1 MYKATILAGTAAA
14 ALLGLSAPA
23 FAAEA
28 FLDEP
33 EVTATSDGPPEAE
46 EAPEPPPPPPPPPTI
61 SDQIAAGKFL
71 FEARARYEEVDQSN
85 LALRANAATLRTRL
99 GWETGDWHNL
109 RALVEFEDV
118 RLLGAERFNVAVPGG
133 SSVNGKTTY
142 PIINDPAVTELN
154 RATITWTP
162 SASFQFTLGR
172 QRILIDD
179 QRFVGNVGWRQDE
192 QTFDAAR
199 IDVALGRFK
208 ATYAYVIQANRIFGE
223 ALDWRSDSHLF
234 NATYSFSEAAR
245 LQGFVYA
252 LDFENN
258 SANSSI
264 TYGARLTGKTWVGL
278 FQLAYGAT
286 YANQSEY
293 GNQPAVFDLNYI
305 EADIAGTFDIW
316 TVKLTYESLEGN
328 GSRGFST
335 PLATV
340 HAFNGWSDAWAAN
353 AGNKTHVDGIN
364 DLNLMLVVRPR
375 FKFTYLFNTE
385 WTVRYHDFDAE
396 RTGADLAAEWD
407 LQVTAAITTKL
418 SAALK
423 YASFDREET
432 VPLGT
437 TLGPPDRRKFWF
449 TLEYK
454 L

>member
-1 MYKATILAGTAAA
+1 MYKGTILAGTAVA

-23 FAAEA
+23 HAADA

-33 EVTATSDGPPEAE
+33 EVTATVDVPPEGE

-133 SSVNGKTTY
+133 ASLNGKTTY
-142 PIINDPAVTELN
+142 PIIIDPAVTELN

-264 TYGARLTGKTWVGL
+264 TYGARLTGKTWLGL

-286 YANQSEY
+286 FANQSDY
-293 GNQPAVFDLNYI
+293 GNQPSVFDLNFL

-353 AGNKTHVDGIN
+353 SGNKTHVDGIN
-364 DLNLMLVVRPR
+364 DLNLMIVVRPR

-407 LQVTAAITTKL
+407 LQVTAAITPKL

-423 YASFDREET
+423 YASFDRQET
-432 VPLGT
+432 VPAGT
-437 TLGPPDRRKFWF
+437 TLGPPDREKFWF

>member
-1 MYKATILAGTAAA
+1 MYKGTILAGTAVA

-23 FAAEA
+23 FAADA

-33 EVTATSDGPPEAE
+33 EVTATADGPPEAE

-133 SSVNGKTTY
+133 SSLNGKTTY

-199 IDVALGRFK
+199 IDVAFGRFK

-264 TYGARLTGKTWVGL
+264 TYGARLTGKTWLGL

-286 YANQSEY
+286 YANQSDY
-293 GNQPAVFDLNYI
+293 GNQPAVFDLNFL

-353 AGNKTHVDGIN
+353 SGNKTHVDGIN

-432 VPLGT
+432 VPAGT
-437 TLGPPDRRKFWF
+437 TLGPPDREKFWF